1 MSMSQE
7 TDVHPNQSDENEI
20 KDETLARIEAFL
32 FIHGSP
38 VSFDKIAALLGVTR
52 EQAEKSV
59 DALSDRYAQD
69 NQRGIYCIK
78 GKDDVTL
85 ATKPAYASILEQYI
99 KEELKEELTPAALE
113 TLSLIAYLGPISRPQ
128 VDFIRGVNSSFIVRN
143 LLVRGLIERSQ
154 GKGNAYDYHV
164 TTDFLRFMG
173 VGSVKELPEYA
184 RYQELKKTYLEQN
197 AQEQEISA
205 TEKTNQ
211 SIA

>member
-128 VDFIRGVNSSFIVRN
+128 VDFIRGVNSSFILRN
-143 LLVRGLIERSQ
+143 LLMRGLIEKIPSAE
-154 GKGNAYDYHV
+154 KKHMHDYKV
-164 TTDFLRFMG
+164 TFSFLQHMG
-173 VGSVKELPEYA
+173 ISDVSSLQDYEIYRET
-184 RYQELKKTYLEQN
+184 LKKFEMRETEPVSVP
-197 AQEQEISA
+197 EI
-205 TEKTNQ
+205 
-211 SIA
+211 